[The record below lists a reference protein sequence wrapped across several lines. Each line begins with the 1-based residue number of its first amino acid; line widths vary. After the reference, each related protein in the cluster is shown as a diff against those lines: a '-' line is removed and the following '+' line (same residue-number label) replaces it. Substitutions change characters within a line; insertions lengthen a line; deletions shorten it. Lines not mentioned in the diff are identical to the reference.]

1 MATTNNIKILNK
13 DYLAEQLYN
22 YHKKYV
28 ASSINGIESNKQ
40 NNLEVVSNHLT
51 WENNNILGVNISN
64 DSEANKNDYLV
75 LENKENGSL
84 SWKTPITEQEKLEGS
99 EFLVT
104 GKAVF
109 NELTEYLK
117 NTRAVFNFVGS
128 TNINTLGTIKE
139 GTWEVGDITL
149 NEHNLTVNEGG
160 KIIVGNFEINQENE
174 VLKIKYADSY
184 LTLDSSGELHTKSI
198 NVDTRITTDEAKIF
212 NLTIGDSIKIG
223 DFEIRKFEEENLK
236 IGSEASFLTLSPS
249 GELNTASITTEE
261 ADISNLNTDSIKIRN
276 SDFEIKQQ
284 EEGRLQIGSE
294 FLTIDSSGELKT
306 TNVNTETITTT
317 DLTVKG
323 SYFMLGNVM
332 CSLAKE
338 SEFNIDSITK
348 SES

>member
-28 ASSINGIESNKQ
+28 ASSISGIETNKQ

-84 SWKTPITEQEKLEGS
+84 SWKTPITEQENLEGS

-104 GKAVF
+104 GK
-109 NELTEYLK
+109 
-117 NTRAVFNFVGS
+117 AVFNFVGS

-149 NEHNLTVNEGG
+149 NEHNLTVNENG

-198 NVDTRITTDEAKIF
+198 NVDTSSIDEANIF
-212 NLTIGDSIKIG
+212 SLNADSIKISN
-223 DFEIRKFEEENLK
+223 FEIRKFEDNLK
-236 IGSEASFLTLSPS
+236 IGGTSFLTLSTS
-249 GELNTASITTEE
+249 GELNTPSISTNE
-261 ADISNLNTDSIKIRN
+261 ANITNLNTDSIKISN
-276 SDFEIKQQ
+276 SDFEIKQ
-284 EEGRLQIGSE
+284 EGGSLQIGSE
-294 FLTIDSSGELKT
+294 FLT
-306 TNVNTETITTT
+306 VNSTGDLETMNINNTVGITTK
-317 DLTVKG
+317 DLTVTG
-323 SYFMLGNVM
+323 YYFMLGDVQ
-332 CSLAKE
+332 CTLARE
-338 SEFNIDSITK
+338 NDFDINFITK

>member
-28 ASSINGIESNKQ
+28 ATSINGIETNKQ

-84 SWKTPITEQEKLEGS
+84 SWKTPITEQENLEGS
-99 EFLVT
+99 ESLVT
-104 GKAVF
+104 GK
-109 NELTEYLK
+109 
-117 NTRAVFNFVGS
+117 AVFNFVGS

-149 NEHNLTVNEGG
+149 NEHNLTVNENG

-198 NVDTRITTDEAKIF
+198 NVDTSITTDEANIF

-249 GELNTASITTEE
+249 GELETASITTEE
-261 ADISNLNTDSIKIRN
+261 ADITNLNADSIKIKN
-276 SDFEIKQQ
+276 SDFEIKQ
-284 EEGRLQIGSE
+284 EKGNLQIGSE
-294 FLTIDSSGELKT
+294 FLTIDSYGELKT
-306 TNVNTETITTT
+306 MDINNTVGITTNE
-317 DLTVKG
+317 LTVTG
-323 SYFMLGNVM
+323 RYFMLGNVQ
-332 CSLAKE
+332 CILAKE
-338 SEFNIDSITK
+338 NDFNIDYITK

>member
-28 ASSINGIESNKQ
+28 ASSINGIETNKQ

-84 SWKTPITEQEKLEGS
+84 SWKTPITKQENLEGS

-104 GKAVF
+104 GK
-109 NELTEYLK
+109 
-117 NTRAVFNFVGS
+117 AVFNFVGS

-198 NVDTRITTDEAKIF
+198 NVDTSLFAEKANIF
-212 NLTIGDSIKIG
+212 NLNADSIKIS
-223 DFEIRKFEEENLK
+223 DFEIRKFDGDNLK
-236 IGSEASFLTLSPS
+236 IGGTSFLTLSSS
-249 GELNTASITTEE
+249 GELNTPSIRTNE
-261 ADISNLNTDSIKIRN
+261 ANITNLNTDSIKINN
-276 SDFEIKQQ
+276 SDFEIKQ
-284 EEGRLQIGSE
+284 EEGNLQIGSE
-294 FLTIDSSGELKT
+294 FLT
-306 TNVNTETITTT
+306 VNSTGDLETMNINNTVGITTT

-323 SYFMLGNVM
+323 NYFMLGNVM

-338 SEFNIDSITK
+338 NEFDIDSIAK
-348 SES
+348 KES

>member
-28 ASSINGIESNKQ
+28 ASSISGIETNKQ

-84 SWKTPITEQEKLEGS
+84 SWKTPITEQENLEGS

-104 GKAVF
+104 GK
-109 NELTEYLK
+109 
-117 NTRAVFNFVGS
+117 AVFNFVGS

-149 NEHNLTVNEGG
+149 NEHNLTVNENG

-198 NVDTRITTDEAKIF
+198 NVDTSSIDEANIF
-212 NLTIGDSIKIG
+212 SLNADSIKISN
-223 DFEIRKFEEENLK
+223 FEIRKFEDNLK
-236 IGSEASFLTLSPS
+236 IGGTSFLTLSTS
-249 GELNTASITTEE
+249 GELNTPSISTNE
-261 ADISNLNTDSIKIRN
+261 ANITNLNTDSIKISN
-276 SDFEIKQQ
+276 SDFEIKQ
-284 EEGRLQIGSE
+284 EEGSLQIGSE
-294 FLTIDSSGELKT
+294 FLT
-306 TNVNTETITTT
+306 VNSTGDLETMNINNTVGITTK
-317 DLTVKG
+317 DLTVTG
-323 SYFMLGNVM
+323 YYFMLGNVQ
-332 CSLAKE
+332 CTLARE
-338 SEFNIDSITK
+338 NDFDINFITK

>member
-28 ASSINGIESNKQ
+28 ASSINDIETNKQ

-51 WENNNILGVNISN
+51 WESNNILGVNISN

-84 SWKTPITEQEKLEGS
+84 SWKTPITKQEKLEGS

-104 GKAVF
+104 GK
-109 NELTEYLK
+109 
-117 NTRAVFNFVGS
+117 AVFNFVGS

-149 NEHNLTVNEGG
+149 NEHNLTVNENG
-160 KIIVGNFEINQENE
+160 KIIVGNFEINQEKE
-174 VLKIKYADSY
+174 VLKIKHANGGY
-184 LTLDSSGELHTKSI
+184 LNLDSSGELEIKSI
-198 NVDTRITTDEAKIF
+198 KVNTSLRALEANIF
-212 NLTIGDSIKIG
+212 NLNISDNIQIG
-223 DFEIRKFEEENLK
+223 DFEIRKFDEENLK
-236 IGSEASFLTLSPS
+236 IGSETSSLTLSSS
-249 GELNTASITTEE
+249 GELNTPSISTNE
-261 ADISNLNTDSIKIRN
+261 ANIANLNSDSIKINN
-276 SDFEIKQQ
+276 SDFEIKQ
-284 EEGRLQIGSE
+284 EEGSLQIGSE
-294 FLTIDSSGELKT
+294 FLTVDSTGDLET
-306 TNVNTETITTT
+306 MNINNTVGITTK

-323 SYFMLGNVM
+323 YYFMLGNVM
-332 CSLAKE
+332 CQLAKE
-338 SEFNIDSITK
+338 SDFNIDFITK

>member
-28 ASSINGIESNKQ
+28 ASSISGIETNKQ

-84 SWKTPITEQEKLEGS
+84 SWKTPITEQENLEGS

-104 GKAVF
+104 GK
-109 NELTEYLK
+109 
-117 NTRAVFNFVGS
+117 AVFNFVGS

-149 NEHNLTVNEGG
+149 NEHNLTVNENG
-160 KIIVGNFEINQENE
+160 KIIVGNFEINQEEE
-174 VLKIKYADSY
+174 VLKIKHADGGY
-184 LTLDSSGELHTKSI
+184 LTLDSYGELEIKSI
-198 NVDTRITTDEAKIF
+198 NVNTSSIDEANIF
-212 NLTIGDSIKIG
+212 SLNADSIKISN
-223 DFEIRKFEEENLK
+223 FEIRKFEDNLLK
-236 IGSEASFLTLSPS
+236 IGGTSFLTLSTS
-249 GELNTASITTEE
+249 GELNTPSISTNE
-261 ADISNLNTDSIKIRN
+261 ANITNLNTDSIKISN
-276 SDFEIKQQ
+276 SDFEIKQ
-284 EEGRLQIGSE
+284 EGGSLQIGSE
-294 FLTIDSSGELKT
+294 FLT
-306 TNVNTETITTT
+306 VNSTGDLETMNINNTVGITTK
-317 DLTVKG
+317 DLTVTG
-323 SYFMLGNVM
+323 YYFMLGNVQ
-332 CSLAKE
+332 CTLARE
-338 SEFNIDSITK
+338 NDFDINFITK

>member
-28 ASSINGIESNKQ
+28 ATSISGIQSNKQ

-64 DSEANKNDYLV
+64 ASEANKNDYLV

-84 SWKTPITEQEKLEGS
+84 SWKTPITEQENLEGS

-104 GKAVF
+104 GK
-109 NELTEYLK
+109 
-117 NTRAVFNFVGS
+117 AVFNFVGS
-128 TNINTLGTIKE
+128 TNINTLGTIKK
-139 GTWEVGDITL
+139 GTWEAGDITL

-198 NVDTRITTDEAKIF
+198 NVDTSIRTDEANIF
-212 NLTIGDSIKIG
+212 NLNIGDNIQIG
-223 DFEIRKFEEENLK
+223 DFEIRKFEDNLK
-236 IGSEASFLTLSPS
+236 IGGTSFLTLSPS
-249 GELNTASITTEE
+249 GELNTASISTNE
-261 ADISNLNTDSIKIRN
+261 ANITNLNADSIKIKN
-276 SDFEIKQQ
+276 SDFEIKQ
-284 EEGRLQIGSE
+284 EEGNLQIGSE

-306 TNVNTETITTT
+306 MNINNAADITT
-317 DLTVKG
+317 LNLNVRG
-323 SYFMLGNVM
+323 YYFMLGDVK

-338 SEFNIDSITK
+338 SEFDINSITK

>member
-28 ASSINGIESNKQ
+28 ASSINGIETNKQ

-84 SWKTPITEQEKLEGS
+84 SWKTPITKQENLEGS

-104 GKAVF
+104 GK
-109 NELTEYLK
+109 
-117 NTRAVFNFVGS
+117 AVFNFVGS

-139 GTWEVGDITL
+139 GTWQAGDITL
-149 NEHNLTVNEGG
+149 SEHNLTVNEGG

-184 LTLDSSGELHTKSI
+184 LALDSSGELHTKSI
-198 NVDTRITTDEAKIF
+198 NVDTSLFAEEANIF
-212 NLTIGDSIKIG
+212 NLNADSIKISN
-223 DFEIRKFEEENLK
+223 FEIRKFDEENLK
-236 IGSEASFLTLSPS
+236 IGLEASFLTLSSS
-249 GELNTASITTEE
+249 GELETASIITEE
-261 ADISNLNTDSIKIRN
+261 ANITNLNADSIKIKN
-276 SDFEIKQQ
+276 SDFEIKQ
-284 EEGRLQIGSE
+284 EGENLQIGSE
-294 FLTIDSSGELKT
+294 FLTLDPSGKLET
-306 TNVNTETITTT
+306 TSIITSEANITSN
-317 DLTVKG
+317 LIVRG
-323 SYFMLGNVM
+323 NFMLGNTL
-332 CSLAKE
+332 CELAKE
-338 SEFNIDSITK
+338 SDFKIDDL
-348 SES
+348 

>member
-28 ASSINGIESNKQ
+28 ASSINGIETNKQ

-84 SWKTPITEQEKLEGS
+84 SWKTPITEQENLEGS

-104 GKAVF
+104 GK
-109 NELTEYLK
+109 
-117 NTRAVFNFVGS
+117 AVFNFVGS
-128 TNINTLGTIKE
+128 TNINTLGTIKK
-139 GTWEVGDITL
+139 GTWEAGDITL
-149 NEHNLTVNEGG
+149 NEHNLTVNENG

-198 NVDTRITTDEAKIF
+198 NVDTSIRTDEANIF

-249 GELNTASITTEE
+249 GELETASITTEE
-261 ADISNLNTDSIKIRN
+261 ADISNLNADSIKIKN
-276 SDFEIKQQ
+276 SDFEIKQ
-284 EEGRLQIGSE
+284 EEEKLQIGSE

-306 TNVNTETITTT
+306 MNINNKADITTLNLNVT
-317 DLTVKG
+317 R
-323 SYFMLGNVM
+323 SYFILGGVI
-332 CSLAKE
+332 CSLARE
-338 SEFNIDSITK
+338 NDFDINFITK

>member
-28 ASSINGIESNKQ
+28 ASSISGIETNKQ

-84 SWKTPITEQEKLEGS
+84 SWKTPITEQENLEGS

-104 GKAVF
+104 GK
-109 NELTEYLK
+109 
-117 NTRAVFNFVGS
+117 AVFNFVGS

-149 NEHNLTVNEGG
+149 NEHNLTVNENG
-160 KIIVGNFEINQENE
+160 KIIVGNFEINQEEE
-174 VLKIKYADSY
+174 VLKIKHADGGY
-184 LTLDSSGELHTKSI
+184 LTLDSYGELEIKSI
-198 NVDTRITTDEAKIF
+198 NVNTSSIDEANIF
-212 NLTIGDSIKIG
+212 SLNADSIKISN
-223 DFEIRKFEEENLK
+223 FEIRKFEDNLK
-236 IGSEASFLTLSPS
+236 IGGTSFLTLSTS
-249 GELNTASITTEE
+249 GELNTPSISTNE
-261 ADISNLNTDSIKIRN
+261 ANITNLNTDSIKISN
-276 SDFEIKQQ
+276 SDFEIKQ
-284 EEGRLQIGSE
+284 EEGSLQIGSE
-294 FLTIDSSGELKT
+294 FLT
-306 TNVNTETITTT
+306 VNSTGDLETMNINNTVGITTK
-317 DLTVKG
+317 DLTVTG
-323 SYFMLGNVM
+323 YYFMLGDVQ
-332 CSLAKE
+332 CTLARE
-338 SEFNIDSITK
+338 NDFDINFITK

>member
-28 ASSINGIESNKQ
+28 ASSISGIETNKQ

-84 SWKTPITEQEKLEGS
+84 SWKTPITEQENLEGS

-104 GKAVF
+104 GK
-109 NELTEYLK
+109 
-117 NTRAVFNFVGS
+117 AVFNFVGS

-149 NEHNLTVNEGG
+149 NEHNLTVNENG
-160 KIIVGNFEINQENE
+160 KIIVGNFEINQEEE
-174 VLKIKYADSY
+174 VLKIKHADGGY
-184 LTLDSSGELHTKSI
+184 LTLDSYGELEIKSI
-198 NVDTRITTDEAKIF
+198 NVNTSSIDEANIF
-212 NLTIGDSIKIG
+212 SLNADSIKISN
-223 DFEIRKFEEENLK
+223 FEIRKFEDNLK
-236 IGSEASFLTLSPS
+236 IGGTSFLTLSTS
-249 GELNTASITTEE
+249 GELNTPSISTNE
-261 ADISNLNTDSIKIRN
+261 ANITNLNTDSIKISN
-276 SDFEIKQQ
+276 SDFEIKQ
-284 EEGRLQIGSE
+284 EGGSLQIGSE
-294 FLTIDSSGELKT
+294 FLT
-306 TNVNTETITTT
+306 VNSTGDLETMNINNTADITTFN
-317 DLTVKG
+317 LNVRG
-323 SYFMLGNVM
+323 YYFMLGDVQ
-332 CSLAKE
+332 CTLARE
-338 SEFNIDSITK
+338 NDFDINFITK

>member
-28 ASSINGIESNKQ
+28 ASSINGIETNKQ

-84 SWKTPITEQEKLEGS
+84 SWKTPITEQENLEGS

-109 NELTEYLK
+109 N
-117 NTRAVFNFVGS
+117 FIGS

-139 GTWEVGDITL
+139 GTWEAGDITL
-149 NEHNLTVNEGG
+149 SEHNLTVNEGG
-160 KIIVGNFEINQENE
+160 KIIIGNFEINQENE

-184 LTLDSSGELHTKSI
+184 LALDSSGELHTKSI
-198 NVDTRITTDEAKIF
+198 NVDTSIITYEANIF

-223 DFEIRKFEEENLK
+223 NFEIRKFEEKNLK

-249 GELNTASITTEE
+249 GELETPSISTNE
-261 ADISNLNTDSIKIRN
+261 ANITNLNADSIKIKN
-276 SDFEIKQQ
+276 SDFEIKQ
-284 EEGRLQIGSE
+284 EGENLQIGSE
-294 FLTIDSSGELKT
+294 FLTLDPFGKLETASIETSEANITSELIVRG
-306 TNVNTETITTT
+306 NFI
-317 DLTVKG
+317 
-323 SYFMLGNVM
+323 LGNTL
-332 CSLAKE
+332 CELAKE
-338 SEFNIDSITK
+338 SDFKIDLITGK
-348 SES
+348 ES

>member
-28 ASSINGIESNKQ
+28 ASSISGIETNKQ

-84 SWKTPITEQEKLEGS
+84 SWKTPITEQENLEGS

-104 GKAVF
+104 GK
-109 NELTEYLK
+109 
-117 NTRAVFNFVGS
+117 AVFNFVGS

-149 NEHNLTVNEGG
+149 NEHNLTVNENG

-198 NVDTRITTDEAKIF
+198 NVDTSSIDEANIF
-212 NLTIGDSIKIG
+212 SLNADSIKISN
-223 DFEIRKFEEENLK
+223 FEIRKFEDNLK
-236 IGSEASFLTLSPS
+236 IGGTSFLTLSTS
-249 GELNTASITTEE
+249 GELNTPSISTNE
-261 ADISNLNTDSIKIRN
+261 ANITNLNTDSIKISN
-276 SDFEIKQQ
+276 SDFEIKQ
-284 EEGRLQIGSE
+284 EGGSLQIGSE
-294 FLTIDSSGELKT
+294 FLT
-306 TNVNTETITTT
+306 VNSTGDLETMNINNTVGITTK
-317 DLTVKG
+317 DLTVTG
-323 SYFMLGNVM
+323 YYFMLGNVQ
-332 CSLAKE
+332 CTLARE
-338 SEFNIDSITK
+338 NDFDINFITK

>member
-28 ASSINGIESNKQ
+28 ASSINGIETNKQ

-84 SWKTPITEQEKLEGS
+84 SWKTPITEQENLEGS

-104 GKAVF
+104 GK
-109 NELTEYLK
+109 
-117 NTRAVFNFVGS
+117 AVFNFVGS

-174 VLKIKYADSY
+174 VLKIKYADGGY
-184 LTLDSSGELHTKSI
+184 LTIDSSGELEIKSI
-198 NVDTRITTDEAKIF
+198 NVDTSLFAEEANIF
-212 NLTIGDSIKIG
+212 NLNADSIKIS
-223 DFEIRKFEEENLK
+223 DFEIRKFDGDNLK
-236 IGSEASFLTLSPS
+236 IGGTSFLTLSSS
-249 GELNTASITTEE
+249 GELNTPSISTNE
-261 ADISNLNTDSIKIRN
+261 ANITNLNADSIKIRN

-284 EEGRLQIGSE
+284 EGSLQIGSE
-294 FLTIDSSGELKT
+294 FLTVNSTGDLETMNINNTVGIT
-306 TNVNTETITTT
+306 TTDLTTT

>member
-28 ASSINGIESNKQ
+28 ATSISGIQSNKQ

-84 SWKTPITEQEKLEGS
+84 SWKTPITEQENLEGS

-104 GKAVF
+104 GK
-109 NELTEYLK
+109 
-117 NTRAVFNFVGS
+117 AVFNFVGS

-139 GTWEVGDITL
+139 GTWEAGDITL

-198 NVDTRITTDEAKIF
+198 NVDTSIRTDEANIF

-223 DFEIRKFEEENLK
+223 DFEIRKFEDNLK
-236 IGSEASFLTLSPS
+236 IGGTSFLTLSPS
-249 GELNTASITTEE
+249 GELNTASISTNE
-261 ADISNLNTDSIKIRN
+261 ANITNLNADSIKIKN
-276 SDFEIKQQ
+276 SDFEIKQ
-284 EEGRLQIGSE
+284 EEGNLQIGSE

-306 TNVNTETITTT
+306 MKINNIADITTT
-317 DLTVKG
+317 NLNVTG
-323 SYFMLGNVM
+323 YYFMLGNVK

-338 SEFNIDSITK
+338 SEFDINSITK

>member
-22 YHKKYV
+22 YHKNYV
-28 ASSINGIESNKQ
+28 ASSISGIETNKQ

-84 SWKTPITEQEKLEGS
+84 SWKTPITEQKNLEGS

-104 GKAVF
+104 GK
-109 NELTEYLK
+109 
-117 NTRAVFNFVGS
+117 AVFNFVGS

-149 NEHNLTVNEGG
+149 NEHNLTVNENG

-198 NVDTRITTDEAKIF
+198 NVDTSSIDEANIF
-212 NLTIGDSIKIG
+212 SLNADSIKISN
-223 DFEIRKFEEENLK
+223 FEIRKFEDNLK
-236 IGSEASFLTLSPS
+236 IGGTSFLTLSTS
-249 GELNTASITTEE
+249 GELNTPSISTNE
-261 ADISNLNTDSIKIRN
+261 ANITNLNTDSIKISN
-276 SDFEIKQQ
+276 SDFEIKQ
-284 EEGRLQIGSE
+284 EGGSLQIGSE
-294 FLTIDSSGELKT
+294 FLT
-306 TNVNTETITTT
+306 VNSTGDLETMNINNTVGITTK
-317 DLTVKG
+317 DLTVTG
-323 SYFMLGNVM
+323 YYFMLGNVQ
-332 CSLAKE
+332 CTLARE
-338 SEFNIDSITK
+338 NDFDINFITK

>member
-28 ASSINGIESNKQ
+28 TSSINGIESNKQ
-40 NNLEVVSNHLT
+40 NNLKVVSNHLT

-84 SWKTPITEQEKLEGS
+84 SWKTPIADQENLEGS

-104 GKAVF
+104 GK
-109 NELTEYLK
+109 
-117 NTRAVFNFVGS
+117 AVFNFVGS

-149 NEHNLTVNEGG
+149 NEHNLTVNENG
-160 KIIVGNFEINQENE
+160 KIIVGNFEINQENK
-174 VLKIKYADSY
+174 VLKIKHADGGY
-184 LTLDSSGELHTKSI
+184 LTLDSSGELEIKSI
-198 NVDTRITTDEAKIF
+198 NVNTSLRALEANIF
-212 NLTIGDSIKIG
+212 NLNIVDNIQIG
-223 DFEIRKFEEENLK
+223 DFEIRKFEDNLK
-236 IGSEASFLTLSPS
+236 IGGTSFLTLSPS
-249 GELNTASITTEE
+249 GELNTSSISTNE
-261 ADISNLNTDSIKIRN
+261 ANITNLNTDSIKISN
-276 SDFEIKQQ
+276 GDFEIKQ
-284 EEGRLQIGSE
+284 EEEKLQIGSE
-294 FLTIDSSGELKT
+294 FLT
-306 TNVNTETITTT
+306 VNSTGDLETMNINNTVGITTT

-323 SYFMLGNVM
+323 YYFMLGNVM
-332 CSLAKE
+332 CQLANDRD
-338 SEFNIDSITK
+338 FNIDFITK

>member
-28 ASSINGIESNKQ
+28 ASSISGIETNKQ

-84 SWKTPITEQEKLEGS
+84 SWKTPITEQENLEGS

-104 GKAVF
+104 GK
-109 NELTEYLK
+109 
-117 NTRAVFNFVGS
+117 AVFNFVGS

-149 NEHNLTVNEGG
+149 NEHNLTVNENG
-160 KIIVGNFEINQENE
+160 KIIVGNFEINQEEE
-174 VLKIKYADSY
+174 VLKIKHADGGY
-184 LTLDSSGELHTKSI
+184 LTLDSYGELEIKSI
-198 NVDTRITTDEAKIF
+198 NVDTSSIDEANIF
-212 NLTIGDSIKIG
+212 SLNADSIKISN
-223 DFEIRKFEEENLK
+223 FEIRKFEDNLK
-236 IGSEASFLTLSPS
+236 IGGTSFLTLSTS
-249 GELNTASITTEE
+249 GELNTPSISTNE
-261 ADISNLNTDSIKIRN
+261 ANITNLNTDSIKISN
-276 SDFEIKQQ
+276 SDFEIKQ
-284 EEGRLQIGSE
+284 EGGSLQIGSE
-294 FLTIDSSGELKT
+294 FLT
-306 TNVNTETITTT
+306 VNSTGDLETMNINNTVGITTK
-317 DLTVKG
+317 DLTVTG
-323 SYFMLGNVM
+323 YYFMLGDVQ
-332 CSLAKE
+332 CTLARE
-338 SEFNIDSITK
+338 NDFDINFITK

>member
-64 DSEANKNDYLV
+64 DNEANKNDYLV

-84 SWKTPITEQEKLEGS
+84 SWKTPITKQENLEGS

-104 GKAVF
+104 GK
-109 NELTEYLK
+109 
-117 NTRAVFNFVGS
+117 AVFNFVGS

-149 NEHNLTVNEGG
+149 NEHNLTVNENG

-184 LTLDSSGELHTKSI
+184 LTLDSSGELEIKSI
-198 NVDTRITTDEAKIF
+198 RANTSLRALEANIF
-212 NLTIGDSIKIG
+212 NLNIVDSIKIS
-223 DFEIRKFEEENLK
+223 DFEIRKFEDNLK
-236 IGSEASFLTLSPS
+236 IGGTSFLTLSPS
-249 GELNTASITTEE
+249 GELNTPSISTNE
-261 ADISNLNTDSIKIRN
+261 ANIFNLNADSIKI

-294 FLTIDSSGELKT
+294 FLTVDSTGDLET
-306 TNVNTETITTT
+306 MNINNTVGITTK

>member
-28 ASSINGIESNKQ
+28 ATSISGIQSNKQ

-84 SWKTPITEQEKLEGS
+84 SWKTPITEQENLEGS

-104 GKAVF
+104 GK
-109 NELTEYLK
+109 
-117 NTRAVFNFVGS
+117 AVFNFVGS
-128 TNINTLGTIKE
+128 TNINTLGTIKK
-139 GTWEVGDITL
+139 GTWEAGDITL

-198 NVDTRITTDEAKIF
+198 NVDTSIRTDEANIF
-212 NLTIGDSIKIG
+212 NLNIGDNIQIG
-223 DFEIRKFEEENLK
+223 DFEIRKFEDNLK
-236 IGSEASFLTLSPS
+236 IGGTSFLTLSPS
-249 GELNTASITTEE
+249 GELNTASISTNE
-261 ADISNLNTDSIKIRN
+261 ANITNLNADSIKIKN
-276 SDFEIKQQ
+276 SDFEIKQ
-284 EEGRLQIGSE
+284 EEGNLQIGSE

-306 TNVNTETITTT
+306 MNINNAADITT
-317 DLTVKG
+317 LNLNVRG
-323 SYFMLGNVM
+323 YYFMLGDVK

-338 SEFNIDSITK
+338 SEFDINSITK